1 MFKKVEINKYLI
13 STLIIFSVVFEINA
27 QLQNANWYFGN
38 QAGLHFSETDQAPNA
53 LTDGVMTTDG
63 GSASISDSD
72 GNLLFYSDGVIVWG
86 DNHKPIKN
94 GTGLYG
100 NSNVSQSVL
109 IIPNPEKENE
119 YYIFSNQ
126 AQKFGSLGLHYS
138 VVKLVEKDDDDDNDD
153 DDNDDDDDDDNYPY
167 CNSKQTKV
175 SVCHKGKNTLCIS
188 INALQAHL
196 DHGDSLGSCD
206 DGNDNDDN
214 DNNNNEDDETEYAV
228 VNKNIPLLPSASEKL
243 TAVYNQNDNSYWV
256 ISFAPNNDIT
266 HNDTFYS
273 FKVDSNGV
281 QLITKSTFSFLPMNS
296 QNQGGQMKISSD
308 RQNLGLVHN
317 TLKIGRDGGLDGV
330 ENIFTFAFNS
340 ETGSISSRNTH
351 SILKNQSNGLELVSS
366 YNGFDIIHSLL
377 NGVKE
382 STNIVASAYG
392 FEFSPD
398 GDKFYISTKED
409 IDYNTSVLRSS
420 FDVLQVLY
428 KNTQNYSANTKRI
441 REIGNDHSNQVFS
454 LQLGLDNKIYSTH
467 NTENL
472 DRIANPNELGQNTS
486 YENNAISLNGK
497 MAAKGLPQ
505 LIKSNQDSNDTKN
518 VISNKSVVIANP
530 FTDQL
535 NIDLINTQSVKF
547 YNQQG
552 VIVKSVFNNDLN
564 DSKTFSVDTSNL
576 KIGIYFLV
584 VVNDQDQIWH
594 ETVIKI

>member
-1 MFKKVEINKYLI
+1 MFKKVKINKCLI
-13 STLIIFSVVFEINA
+13 STIIIFSVVFEINA

-38 QAGLHFSETDQAPNA
+38 QAGLNFTETNQDPDA
-53 LTDGVMTTDG
+53 LIDGVMTSDG

-72 GNLLFYSDGVIVWG
+72 GNLLFYSDGITVWG
-86 DNHKPIKN
+86 DDHKPIKN
-94 GTGLYG
+94 GTGLFG
-100 NSNVSQSVL
+100 NSNVSQSVI

-126 AQKFGSLGLHYS
+126 AQKIGSLGLHYS
-138 VVKLVEKDDDDDNDD
+138 IVKLVEKDDDSSDN
-153 DDNDDDDDDDNYPY
+153 DDDDDNYPY
-167 CNSKQTKV
+167 CNSEKTKV
-175 SVCHKGKNTLCIS
+175 LVCHKGKNTLCIS

-206 DGNDNDDN
+206 GDGDNDN
-214 DNNNNEDDETEYAV
+214 DNNDDEDETEYAV
-228 VNKNIPLLPSASEKL
+228 VNKNIPLLSSSSEKL
-243 TAVYNQNDNSYWV
+243 TAVYNQNDNSFWV
-256 ISFAPNNDIT
+256 ISFAPNNEIS

-281 QLITKSTFSFLPMNS
+281 QLITKSTFLFQPMNS
-296 QNQGGQMKISSD
+296 ENQGGQMKISLD
-308 RQNLGLVHN
+308 LLNLGLVHN
-317 TLKIGRDGGLDGV
+317 TLKIGRDGGLDSV
-330 ENIFTFAFNS
+330 ENIFTFEFNS
-340 ETGSISSRNTH
+340 ETGGISSRNTH
-351 SILKNQSNGLELVSS
+351 SILKNQNNGLELVSS
-366 YNGFDIIHSLL
+366 YNGFDVIHSLL

-382 STNIVASAYG
+382 STNIIASAYG

-398 GDKFYISTKED
+398 GDKFYISTKEE
-409 IDYNTSVLRSS
+409 IDYNTSVIRPNL
-420 FDVLQVLY
+420 DVLQVLY
-428 KNTQNYSANTKRI
+428 RNKQNYSANTKPI

-467 NTENL
+467 NTGNL

-497 MAAKGLPQ
+497 IATKGLPQ
-505 LIKSNQDSNDTKN
+505 LIKSNQDSNISKN
-518 VISNKSVVIANP
+518 DISEKSVVIANP

-535 NIDLINTQSVKF
+535 NIDLINTQNVKF

-552 VIVKSVFNNDLN
+552 VVVKSVFNNDLN

-576 KIGIYFLV
+576 KTGIYFLV
-584 VVNDQDQIWH
+584 IVNDQDQIWN